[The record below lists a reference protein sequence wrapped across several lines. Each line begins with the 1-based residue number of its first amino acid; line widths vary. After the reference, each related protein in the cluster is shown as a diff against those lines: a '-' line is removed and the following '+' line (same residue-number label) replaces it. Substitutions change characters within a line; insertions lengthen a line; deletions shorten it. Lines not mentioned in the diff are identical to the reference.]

1 MHSIG
6 SFSSAHTTYDQILIT
21 HHVELVPPGA
31 HYLLRMLDGRIDTHG
46 PVNELRM
53 AGVLD
58 DITHAEAAE
67 AAAQDIAQA
76 QAAGVGEAEAAAGLV
91 VEGDAGIA
99 AAEAKDAA
107 KNVASKKPRKL
118 IEQEKREEGSVKWK
132 IYKTYLQAS

>member
-1 MHSIG
+1 V
-6 SFSSAHTTYDQILIT
+6 L
-21 HHVELVPPGA
+21 PGA

-46 PVNELRM
+46 PVNELRT